1 MTALHHELP
10 IRESFP
16 LSKSNYFKI
25 TTKQKLQYAGV
36 HTPSLFFF
44 LDININNNKFM
55 RITSKKKKEK

>member
-25 TTKQKLQYAGV
+25 TTKQKF
-36 HTPSLFFF
+36 FFF

-55 RITSKKKKEK
+55 RITYKKRKKNDLSRI